1 MTAHISDDG
10 LEREESVAEHTEK
23 VVHLCREKGM
33 RCGIAQIMSLCG
45 MLHDMGKSKHK
56 FDDYI

>member
-33 RCGIAQIMSLCG
+33 RCGIAQIM
-45 MLHDMGKSKHK
+45 
-56 FDDYI
+56 